1 MSTIITVP
9 EEAAGQNLLHY
20 LRSKSID
27 LPAACGG
34 RGVCGKCKVRLL
46 SGELSLKPDPDGF
59 ILACQVFCTEKGA
72 VISVPDSDGTGLTD
86 FASDGSQ
93 AAIAGVADPVGSGES
108 ADLSAAARLG
118 AALDIGTT
126 TLAMAL
132 VDHDSGKVLRT
143 VSALNPQRSYGA
155 DVMTRITS
163 AKQGNLQN
171 LQTVLLKSI
180 RALLLQLTEG
190 LAGDTSPELLIA
202 TGNTTML
209 HLFLGISPEGMGQY
223 PFTPAFTDIQTRT
236 GDELGLPVGKVLTMP
251 CASAFIG
258 ADIVGGALVSGF
270 EETDDTPRLLLD
282 IGTNGEMI
290 LSANGKLYAASTA
303 AGPALEG
310 TNISCGVGGIP
321 GAVDHVSLTMCDGRQ
336 AVSYTTIQGK
346 EPIGLCGCGLIDLCA
361 LLLLTGKLDM
371 TGRLASPYTI
381 PGTPVTLDQADIR
394 QVQLAKSAIA
404 AGILALADSAGI
416 TPDKILRTE
425 IAGGL
430 GFYLNTQ
437 SAFAIGLL
445 PPDLGRNIES
455 IGNSALH
462 SACVCL
468 TDPAKL
474 ESARQIASACK
485 VIELNLSPVFNE
497 AFIDNMLFGN
507 EEDEE

>member
-1 MSTIITVP
+1 MSTVVTVP
-9 EEAAGQNLLHY
+9 KEAAGSNLLVF
-20 LRSKSID
+20 LRQKGVE

-46 SGELSLKPDPDGF
+46 SGALSTQADPDGYM
-59 ILACQVFCTEKGA
+59 LACQAICTDAGA
-72 VISVPDSDGTGLTD
+72 VISVPDSDGTGLTN
-86 FASDGSQ
+86 FA
-93 AAIAGVADPVGSGES
+93 ADPAAGDS
-108 ADLSAAARLG
+108 AKMPLRTG
-118 AALDIGTT
+118 TALDIGTT

-132 VDHDSGKVLRT
+132 VDLDTGEVLRT
-143 VSALNPQRSYGA
+143 ASALNPQRSYGA

-171 LQTVLLKSI
+171 LQNVLLQSV
-180 RALLLQLTEG
+180 RTLLQQLTD
-190 LAGDTSPELLIA
+190 AVPASAAPETLIA

-209 HLFLGISPEGMGQY
+209 HLFLGVSPEGMGQY

-236 GDELGLPVGKVLTMP
+236 GEELGLPVGKVLTMP

-258 ADIVGGALVSGF
+258 ADIVGGALVTGF
-270 EETDDTPRLLLD
+270 EKPDSAPRLLLD

-290 LSANGKLYAASTA
+290 LAVNNKFYAASTA

-310 TNISCGVGGIP
+310 ANISCGVGGIP
-321 GAVDHVSLTMCDGRQ
+321 GAVDHVSLVMRDGRQ
-336 AVSYTTIQGK
+336 SVTYTTIQNK
-346 EPIGLCGCGLIDLCA
+346 EPVGLCGCGLIDLCA
-361 LLLLTGKLDM
+361 LLLLTGELDM

-381 PGTPVTLDQADIR
+381 PGTPVTLTQADIR
-394 QVQLAKSAIA
+394 QVQLAKSAVA

-416 TPDKILRTE
+416 TPDAVSQVK

-462 SACVCL
+462 AACVCL
-468 TDPAKL
+468 ADDSKL
-474 ESARQIASACK
+474 ETARQIASACT

-497 AFIDNMLFGN
+497 AFIDNMLFGS

>member
-1 MSTIITVP
+1 MSTIVTIP

-20 LRSKSID
+20 LRGKGIG

-34 RGVCGKCKVRLL
+34 RGVCGKCRVRLL
-46 SGELSLKPDPDGF
+46 SGELSLKPDPDGS
-59 ILACQVFCTEKGA
+59 ILACQAFCTENGA
-72 VISVPDSDGTGLTD
+72 VISVPDSNGTGLTD
-86 FASDGSQ
+86 FASRTSQ
-93 AAIAGVADPVGSGES
+93 SDS
-108 ADLSAAARLG
+108 ADLSGIARLG

-132 VDHDSGKVLRT
+132 VDLDSGKVLRT

-171 LQTVLLKSI
+171 LQDVLLKSV
-180 RALLLQLTEG
+180 RALLLQLSEG
-190 LAGDTSPELLIA
+190 LTGDTSPELLIA

-236 GDELGLPVGKVLTMP
+236 GAELDLPIGKVLTMP

-310 TNISCGVGGIP
+310 ANISCGVGGIP
-321 GAVDHVSLTMCDGRQ
+321 GAVDHVSLAMRDGRQ
-336 AVSYTTIQGK
+336 TVTYTTIGGK

-361 LLLLTGKLDM
+361 LLLLTGELDM

-394 QVQLAKSAIA
+394 QVQLAKSAVA
-404 AGILALADSAGI
+404 AGILALTDSAET
-416 TPDKILRTE
+416 TPDAISQVM

-485 VIELNLSPVFNE
+485 VIELNLSPVFND